1 MKICRFLLFFFSC
14 WLGMCSLASGAFP
27 WSDLLDKVYEESQDH
42 EFASDKDAVDLFKTT
57 IWIDIDLWPDK
68 DKKLKDRFSFWLWWS
83 VIARTTWFLLRVV
96 VILAIPMLLV
106 AGIRVI
112 LSRGDEWKM
121 TEALKTAGYVVLWI
135 FLALSSILI
144 VYLIISLTRSNLD
157 VI

>member
-1 MKICRFLLFFFSC
+1 MKKKLIRLFVFFFSSIC
-14 WLGMCSLASGAFP
+14 LLSFSYAVFP
-27 WSDLLDKVYEESQDH
+27 WADLLDKAYEESQDH

-57 IWIDIDLWPDK
+57 IGIDIDLGKNKEEW
-68 DKKLKDRFSFWLWWS
+68 KKWYSFWLEWS

-96 VILAIPMLLV
+96 VILAIPMLLYAWIMV
-106 AGIRVI
+106 M

-121 TEALKTAGYVVLWI
+121 KEALKTAWYVVLWI

-144 VYLIISLTRSNLD
+144 VYLVISLTRTNLD